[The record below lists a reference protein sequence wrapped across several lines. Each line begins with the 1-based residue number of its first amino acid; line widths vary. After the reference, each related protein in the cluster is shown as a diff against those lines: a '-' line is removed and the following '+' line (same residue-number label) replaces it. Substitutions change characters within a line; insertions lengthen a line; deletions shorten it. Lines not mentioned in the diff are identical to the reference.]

1 MEDKGTPDD
10 FARAMA
16 DRLKKPEYATGT
28 YEPPKRKGGKSAVM
42 AKIESRADALAIV
55 RETSILF
62 LCLAGLQ
69 AFLAMFIGRALIV
82 DAVIYVV
89 LAGLLWRFNS
99 RAAASILV
107 LFAALVA
114 AVTVAHLMGVK
125 MPGGTNVFLAGI
137 ALWSA
142 IRAVEATYKLRGQ
155 FASADAAAST

>member
-1 MEDKGTPDD
+1 MEDKGSPDD
-10 FARAMA
+10 FARVMA
-16 DRLKKPEYATGT
+16 DRLKKPEYASGT
-28 YEPPKRKGGKSAVM
+28 YEPPQRKARKSAVM
-42 AKIESRADALAIV
+42 AKIENRADALAIV

-69 AFLAMFIGRALIV
+69 AFMAIFLGVSLIV
-82 DAVIYVV
+82 DALIYVV
-89 LAGLLWRFNS
+89 LAGCLWRFNS
-99 RAAASILV
+99 RAAASLLV

-114 AVTVAHLMGVK
+114 AVTVAHLLGAK

-155 FASADAAAST
+155 FASVDAAATT